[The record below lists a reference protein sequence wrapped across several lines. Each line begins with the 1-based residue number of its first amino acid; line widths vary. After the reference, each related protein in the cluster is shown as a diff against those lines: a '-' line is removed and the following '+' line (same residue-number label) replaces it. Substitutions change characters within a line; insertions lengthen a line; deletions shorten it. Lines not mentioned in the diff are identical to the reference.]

1 MTIIKLSKEKKQEL
15 IDEVIE
21 QIIED
26 VTIGDVT
33 AIDEL
38 LQSTSVD
45 SLVGYLAEGDAK
57 KYIKE

>member
-38 LQSTSVD
+38 LQSASVD